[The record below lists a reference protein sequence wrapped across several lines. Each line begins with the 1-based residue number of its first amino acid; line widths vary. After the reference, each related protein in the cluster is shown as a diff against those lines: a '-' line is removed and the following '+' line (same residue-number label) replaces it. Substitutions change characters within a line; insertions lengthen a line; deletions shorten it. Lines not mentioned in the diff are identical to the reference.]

1 MSKIVCFI
9 ISLINLRAA
18 NSNVELSNYKTMK
31 ITYLGH
37 ACFHIEIN
45 GTHLIVDPFISGNEL
60 AKNVKIN
67 SLKADYI
74 LITHGHQD
82 HVLDVEAIANN
93 NPKATLVSNYEII
106 EWFGQKGLKGHPKVK
121 FVGFCDV
128 DTTAFRFVKDDY
140 PDAFNITDYREAFAD
155 RVDQFDAVIVDTP
168 DFHHCPMMVT
178 ALKHGKHVYGQKPLV
193 HQLDELRIIREAV
206 AARPELYTQMG
217 NQRACTT
224 GRMQATEILKSNQL
238 GRPVEA
244 YIWTSGMKHGTYF
257 VDPWSEAPLGIKA
270 PFTMKWDLW
279 HGPLQTEFN

>member
-1 MSKIVCFI
+1 MNSEKPTKNSPVQRRHFLKSSAIFGAGFVA
-9 ISLINLRAA
+9 SNAGAVRAA
-18 NSNVELSNYKTMK
+18 TNKNSNLQIMQ
-31 ITYLGH
+31 I
-37 ACFHIEIN
+37 
-45 GTHLIVDPFISGNEL
+45 GT
-60 AKNVKIN
+60 
-67 SLKADYI
+67 
-74 LITHGHQD
+74 
-82 HVLDVEAIANN
+82 AN
-93 NPKATLVSNYEII
+93 I
-106 EWFGQKGLKGHPKVK
+106 GGMQRKGLKGHPKVK